1 MLNVLTPLN
10 FHGQRQKPANQEA
23 AMVESGKAVSFE
35 TRAELKRSARGDHS
49 TLQSLLIS
57 HTFPSHAG
65 ER

>member
-1 MLNVLTPLN
+1 
-10 FHGQRQKPANQEA
+10 
-23 AMVESGKAVSFE
+23 MVESGKAVSFE

-49 TLQSLLIS
+49 TVQSLLIS